1 MKKTLFFSFGLCF
14 LCANLSLNLS
24 AQEYKNFDLNKYYT
38 PDIVRNGLGLTFS
51 ANDNI
56 YNRKT
61 SQDSTVVNNFYW
73 YFSPS
78 FSSYKNTRKS
88 TSIISIGGLSN
99 GNIEKN
105 KQTDNSDYRNYSNSD
120 NSFFANYASYFYSK
134 KQNFLTIKISGN
146 YNGTYQ
152 NDKKSTNNTSTNSF
166 FNSSSYDMRP
176 SIGIGKGRIE
186 LITDARQAIYILDEL
201 SSKNKLTNKL
211 SNDEVFNF
219 AQTISKVKNK
229 RFLDARL
236 RKIEEI
242 TTVDSFLV
250 KNNYI
255 TSQDATYFTTLNDYW
270 EYGALFERY
279 SGHSIELNISPNIS
293 FGNSLQQ
300 YLTSDTENSA
310 STLAFNKEINLIY
323 RFEKSAGL
331 NWQHSFSTNVGLN
344 FSDYTN
350 ESIDYSGNLNKT
362 EEDITSGTLAIRYSL
377 NYFPSTRSRI
387 SAYANHYS
395 SITSYDN
402 IKTNNI
408 AQASSYSTTTNL
420 ATGIVA
426 DYYFSQQLRLST
438 SIGAS
443 YSSNY
448 ISNYNLPDGWFS
460 NLLRFGIGA
469 SVAYSFF

>member
-51 ANDNI
+51 TNDNI
-56 YNRKT
+56 YNTK
-61 SQDSTVVNNFYW
+61 SSLDSTIVNSFYW
-73 YFSPS
+73 NFSPN

-99 GNIEKN
+99 GNFQNN
-105 KQTDNSDYRNYSNSD
+105 KQTNNSDYQSYSNSN
-120 NSFFANYASYFYSK
+120 NSFFANYDSYFYSK
-134 KQNFLTIKISGN
+134 KQNFLTLKVGSN
-146 YNGTYQ
+146 YNGTYDDDE
-152 NDKKSTNNTSTNSF
+152 NSTNDAITKSF
-166 FNSSSYDMRP
+166 FNSNSYGIRP

-186 LITDARQAIYILDEL
+186 LITDARQAIYILEEL
-201 SSKNKLTNKL
+201 SNKNKLTRKL

-250 KNNYI
+250 KNNYL

-270 EYGALFERY
+270 EYGALFDRY
-279 SGHSIELNISPNIS
+279 SGQSIELSISPNIS

-300 YLTSDTENSA
+300 YQTLDTKNSA
-310 STLAFNKEINLIY
+310 STLAFNKEINFIY

-350 ESIDYSGNLNKT
+350 ESSYYSGNSNKI
-362 EEDITSGTLAIRYSL
+362 EEDITNGTLVIRYSL

-408 AQASSYSTTTNL
+408 SQTPSYLTTTNSG
-420 ATGIVA
+420 TGITA
-426 DYYFSQQLRLST
+426 DYYFSQKLRLSG
-438 SIGAS
+438 SIGTS

-448 ISNYNLPDGWFS
+448 NSSNDRFS
-460 NLLRFGIGA
+460 NWLRFGIGA